1 MLSVAHSRGRRAGAG
16 AAAIAL
22 AMGDR
27 ERGRGGATRARRR
40 EQDLEAEAAVNAAF
54 LARGEEAVAHARR
67 AVEGHRTRLEGEIA
81 ELRAIREAQIAL
93 GNYREFEGVSD
104 EEVLDPRLC
113 LGSALR
119 PLCPELVK
127 TFGVVE

>member
-1 MLSVAHSRGRRAGAG
+1 MSVAHSRGRRAGVG

-22 AMGDR
+22 AWAIGSAGEESADP
-27 ERGRGGATRARRR
+27 GRAGR